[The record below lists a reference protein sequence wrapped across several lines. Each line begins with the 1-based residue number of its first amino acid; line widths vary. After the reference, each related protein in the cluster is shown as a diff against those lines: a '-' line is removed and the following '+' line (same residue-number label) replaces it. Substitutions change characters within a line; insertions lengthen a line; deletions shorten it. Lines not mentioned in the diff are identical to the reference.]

1 MSKDTNEQILKEIVA
16 ILLDSLQEQRDTR
29 KEVMNISKRVDRLDE
44 FVLEL
49 SPSEAQEEIN
59 DLQ

>member
-29 KEVMNISKRVDRLDE
+29 KEVMNISKRVDRFDE

>member
-16 ILLDSLQEQRDTR
+16 ILLDSLQEQRDIR
-29 KEVMNISKRVDRLDE
+29 KEVMNISKRVDRFDE

>member
-1 MSKDTNEQILKEIVA
+1 MSKDTNEQSLKEIVA
-16 ILLDSLQEQRDTR
+16 ILLDSLQEQRDIR

>member
-1 MSKDTNEQILKEIVA
+1 MSKDTKEQILKEILAV
-16 ILLDSLQEQRDTR
+16 LLDLLQETRDTR
-29 KEVMNISKRVDRLDE
+29 KEIRNISERVDRFDE